1 MENIYDYVKK
11 YGNYSF
17 DDKKFNEI
25 DNLVFSSL
33 IYLNFLKED
42 INGKHILREIGSH
55 YLKDKT
61 KLNKDELLLK
71 EVINT
76 KRYQDIILNDYIY
89 KRNNDM
95 QFGAVTFKI
104 SKKLIYISFEGTD
117 KHISSFKEDANL
129 ACFFPVTSQVEAIN
143 YVNKHVTLFGPSV
156 IIGGHSKGGNLALVS
171 GMFIKKY
178 KQHKIKTIYS
188 NDGPGLRKK
197 EFESVQYKK
206 VKDRYIH
213 IVSSES
219 IVGMLLRSDKFYIV
233 KTDKKGFKA
242 HSMINWC
249 ICDDKLVSDKLSN
262 MSKKLSNNLLN
273 WLDHHND
280 DERKKIVD
288 RVFKILEEELNDND
302 KNKIK
307 KVIDIIS
314 KIKNI
319 DNDTK
324 ILIKNLLI
332 NIIDIKGGKNE
343 KGN

>member
-129 ACFFPVTSQVEAIN
+129 NNNIWSTSCYQ
-143 YVNKHVTLFGPSV
+143 
-156 IIGGHSKGGNLALVS
+156 
-171 GMFIKKY
+171 
-178 KQHKIKTIYS
+178 
-188 NDGPGLRKK
+188 
-197 EFESVQYKK
+197 
-206 VKDRYIH
+206 
-213 IVSSES
+213 
-219 IVGMLLRSDKFYIV
+219 
-233 KTDKKGFKA
+233 
-242 HSMINWC
+242 
-249 ICDDKLVSDKLSN
+249 
-262 MSKKLSNNLLN
+262 
-273 WLDHHND
+273 
-280 DERKKIVD
+280 
-288 RVFKILEEELNDND
+288 
-302 KNKIK
+302 
-307 KVIDIIS
+307 
-314 KIKNI
+314 
-319 DNDTK
+319 
-324 ILIKNLLI
+324 
-332 NIIDIKGGKNE
+332 
-343 KGN
+343 